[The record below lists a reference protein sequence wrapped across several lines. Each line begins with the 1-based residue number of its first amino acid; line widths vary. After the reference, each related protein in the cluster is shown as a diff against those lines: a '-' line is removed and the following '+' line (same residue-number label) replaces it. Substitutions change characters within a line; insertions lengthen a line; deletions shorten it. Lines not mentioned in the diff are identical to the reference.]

1 MPNMLK
7 QFYKYLIRKT
17 VDYFDKNLNLGERYF
32 IQFEEKEDV
41 NQFYNVITNDPKAK
55 DFEYKYEDEENQ
67 YNTYKT
73 KFIEVNGKKL
83 IIAATVNNITPNYL
97 IILRNMLDEKV
108 EEFENASILFVFN
121 EEIDSI
127 LGGAKNLLEEGQPL
141 YIGDISNNLIND
153 MKNSSLKK
161 HEEEVLKFHLD
172 NISNKNNEQAFIWDL
187 EEVLSFIEKGSI
199 NDDDYKKFN
208 LFPDPALSG
217 FNRNKMQERLKR
229 NNEIYEMVESL
240 KINRD
245 SKTEIEEK
253 FDANGAKKL
262 DDKNWEIN
270 KFNELK
276 DSLDNKNNFT
286 PLEYLESNDKELDN
300 GIIFWEKPE
309 STTKAGSR
317 KRHIIVFNKNK
328 VKNYSLEFEFDQPL
342 KNKFISST
350 SQDIAETKRGKK
362 LKININ
368 NANQTKFE
376 RAIYTHND
384 KTHSKYKFYI
394 VNLPFAEKALED
406 IKTDYFIKATNR
418 DEYIKIEEKFDG
430 FNIPLNFNVKSDNE
444 KINIEPTNKSNIVSF
459 NEDLWIK
466 DELEFELSINNHKV
480 PFLVKDKNK
489 KIVPKSSDWI
499 WNSKR
504 ENKSHFELIDNK
516 VRLNNQDFYL
526 HSPFKKYLEYEKY
539 IVRNDVVFAQME
551 GEDINKIDIDLPPEI
566 EKCYMRLLDYF
577 KENDFLPSL
586 VYIDEELKSL
596 IEDFIIS
603 FIDKIKNI
611 DNNEILSSEKIN
623 LFKIGVIKNNNKL
636 LLSPLHPLNLIYQLK
651 VIEDLDH
658 EKVDSKI
665 LKQLNPAKLLPYIIH
680 KNTKYKPISQ
690 NDARE
695 WLIYKKI
702 NNLNS
707 EESYDYISQIID
719 EKIEQFYKHFNYI
732 FKGKM
737 RPSMKINIIN
747 VENDL
752 NILYGIIDNIL
763 EQLKNKDINN
773 IPKFEVKFYNQNN
786 KNSFDKFFSLNNPEE
801 VEEFLNL
808 KLNVQTYSK
817 YDVMLAIRDSIK
829 YYFVENND
837 FQYAHVSFYEFK
849 KEEKFGYY
857 EIDKLDSGL
866 SMGGLKASI
875 KSGLEDNDYR
885 MGFGLKGFDD
895 ENNLLV
901 ETAKY
906 LNELNMNL
914 DNNGKDPY
922 SKGKTLVSLYSIDK
936 EEEIKNALDQ
946 SIWVT
951 FINPIVDIDFFQ
963 GIDNKTI
970 VLHYSD
976 QYTNFDNLDAITIT
990 NKSDQY
996 SEIIKRFLAQYDDT
1010 VFNDKVIKNTINI
1023 FNSVNGEWL
1032 LNILSEDS
1040 NYTRSKLSEIASI
1053 KYLLAF
1059 LEQKDILWVPISLEE
1074 ILRIAGIA
1082 GLKKDNGLFSAKNLN
1097 VKGEMS
1103 DDMLFLGVNTSNKP
1117 LELFIYPV
1125 EVKVGSNKIIKGKK
1139 QVNKTYQVLRE
1150 NLSKKKDSDRL
1161 VFINK
1166 FYRNF
1171 FMQLFVSNFKNM
1183 VRLNIFEES
1192 SLDKLEKIKNSLAN
1206 DDFIISDKLIDLV
1219 GKGTVISFEKD
1230 LSYSAC
1236 LLEDEINIL
1245 RFSERHVYTGLSQ
1258 SVTDIR
1264 EKLLKDNYDIKSSA
1278 LLSEKMDGESRKNK
1292 LKKDINIEKE
1302 VSKEKNKKDEKLIGN
1317 EPDLKK
1323 EKVDQPEKEKI
1334 IKKNTINNNKEK
1346 LNTDEK
1352 DNEDFLEED
1361 NKIDLKNIRL
1371 YIGDVRGS
1379 KKKIYWEYGNSQLPN
1394 RHLLISG
1401 KSGQG
1406 KTYLIETLL
1415 YELSKNKISSL
1426 IIDYTDGFKSNQ
1438 LESEFKER
1446 IGDKLKQFYLI
1457 RDKIGINPFKMN
1469 EIVLDENYTRKEK
1482 PYDVAERIKTVISA
1496 IYSSL
1501 GIQQLNTIYNAV
1513 QSGVEEHGEEMNFD
1527 ILKQKLI
1534 EDESGYSDTAL
1545 SQLNSFFN
1553 QHPFKYDKDFSWEE
1567 IDKNNGNVNVIQ
1579 LSGFSQDIQMLITEF
1594 LLWDLWYYKKQNGS
1608 EEKPLPLVIDEA
1620 QNLDHSAKSP
1630 TAKILTEGR
1639 KFGFSGIFSTQFLQG
1654 QLTKDEIS
1662 RLQMSSQKIY
1672 FKPPDNEMNSIA
1684 SDFDDKNKW
1693 KQELK
1698 KLVKGR
1704 CINKGHVYD
1713 EMKEKLLGVQS
1724 IVLDVTPFRER

>member
-17 VDYFDKNLNLGERYF
+17 VDHFEDNLNQGERYF

-41 NQFYNVITNDPKAK
+41 NEFYNVISNDSRARN
-55 DFEYKYEDEENQ
+55 FEYNYEDEEKQ
-67 YNTYKT
+67 YNTYRT
-73 KFIEVNGKKL
+73 KYIEVNGKKL
-83 IIAATVNNITPNYL
+83 IIAATVNDITPNYL

-108 EEFENASILFVFN
+108 EEFENASILFIFD

-141 YIGDISNNLIND
+141 YIGQISNNLKDD
-153 MKNSSLKK
+153 MKSSDLKK
-161 HEEEVLKFHLD
+161 HEEEILKFHLN

-187 EEVLSFIEKGSI
+187 EEVLSFIEKGEI
-199 NDDDYKKFN
+199 DENEYKKFN

-217 FNRNKMQERLKR
+217 FNRNKMQDRLKR
-229 NNEIYEMVESL
+229 NNEIYEMVESIQ
-240 KINRD
+240 INRD
-245 SKTEIEEK
+245 AQSEIEEK
-253 FDANGAKKL
+253 FDAKGAKKL
-262 DDKNWEIN
+262 AKDNWEIN
-270 KFNELK
+270 KFNDLK
-276 DSLDNKNNFT
+276 KSLDNKNNFT
-286 PLEYLESNDKELDN
+286 PLEYMESNDKELN
-300 GIIFWEKPE
+300 NEIIYWEKPE
-309 STTKAGSR
+309 STTKAGAR

-328 VKNYSLEFEFDQPL
+328 VKNYTLEFEFDQKL
-342 KNKFISST
+342 SNEFISST
-350 SQDIAETKRGKK
+350 SQNIAETNKGKK

-368 NANQTKFE
+368 NADETKFE

-394 VNLPFAEKALED
+394 VNLPFAEEALED
-406 IKTDYFIKATNR
+406 IKTDYFIKATSQ
-418 DEYIKIEEKFDG
+418 DQYIKIEEKFDG
-430 FNIPLNFNVKSDNE
+430 FNISRDFNIKSEND
-444 KINIEPTNKSNIVSF
+444 KINIETKNKDHIISF

-466 DELEFELSINNHKV
+466 DELEFQLFINNYKV

-526 HSPFKKYLEYEKY
+526 HSAFKKYLDYEEYMVK
-539 IVRNDVVFAQME
+539 NDVVFADIE
-551 GEDINKIDIDLPPEI
+551 AENINKIDIALPNEI
-566 EKCYMRLLDYF
+566 EKNYMKLLDYF
-577 KENDFLPSL
+577 NENNFLPSL

-596 IEDFIIS
+596 IEEFIIS
-603 FIDKIKNI
+603 FIDAIKGI
-611 DNNEILSSEKIN
+611 DNNEILSPEKIN
-623 LFKIGVIKNNNKL
+623 LFKIGVIRNHNKL

-665 LKQLNPAKLLPYIIH
+665 LKQLNPANLLPYIIH
-680 KNTKYKPISQ
+680 NNTKYKPVSQ

-695 WLIYKKI
+695 WLVYKKI

-707 EESYDYISQIID
+707 EDSYDYISQIID
-719 EKIEQFYKHFNYI
+719 EKIEQFYKHFNFI
-732 FKGKM
+732 FKGKN
-737 RPSMKINIIN
+737 RPSIKINIIN
-747 VENDL
+747 VEKDL
-752 NILYGIIDNIL
+752 NILRGIINNIL
-763 EQLKNKDINN
+763 VQLKNKDLNK

-786 KNSFDKFFSLNNPEE
+786 KNSFDKFFSLDNPEE
-801 VEEFLNL
+801 LEEFLDL
-808 KLNVQTYSK
+808 KLNVQAYSK
-817 YDVMLAIRDSIK
+817 YDIMLAIRDSIK
-829 YYFVENND
+829 YYFVENENNN
-837 FQYAHVSFYEFK
+837 FHYAHLSFYEFK

-866 SMGGLKASI
+866 SMEGLKASV
-875 KSGLEDNDYR
+875 KSGFEDNDYR
-885 MGFGLKGFDD
+885 MGFGLKGFNED
-895 ENNLLV
+895 NNLLV
-901 ETAKY
+901 KTAKY
-906 LNELNMNL
+906 LNELNRNL
-914 DNNGKDPY
+914 DNYGKNPY
-922 SKGKTLVSLYSIDK
+922 SKGETLVSLYSIDK
-936 EEEIKNALDQ
+936 EEEIKEALNQ

-996 SEIIKRFLAQYDDT
+996 SDIIKRFLAQYDDS
-1010 VFNDKVIKNTINI
+1010 VFDDEVVKNTINI

-1032 LNILSEDS
+1032 LNILSENSD
-1040 NYTRSKLSEIASI
+1040 YTRSKLSEIASI

-1059 LEQKDILWVPISLEE
+1059 LEKEEILWVPISLEE

-1082 GLKKDNGLFSAKNLN
+1082 GLKKENGLFSAKSLD

-1103 DDMLFLGVNTSNKP
+1103 DDILFLGVNISNNP

-1125 EVKVGSNKIIKGKK
+1125 EVKVGNNNIIKGKK
-1139 QVNKTYQVLRE
+1139 QVNKTYKILRE
-1150 NLSKKKDSDRL
+1150 NLRKKKDSDRL
-1161 VFINK
+1161 LFINK

-1183 VRLNIFEES
+1183 VRLDIFDES
-1192 SLDKLEKIKNSLAN
+1192 SLDKLENIKNNLAN
-1206 DDFIISDKLIDLV
+1206 DDFIISDKLIDRV

-1236 LLEDEINIL
+1236 ILEDDINIL

-1258 SVTDIR
+1258 KVHDIR
-1264 EKLLKDNYDIKSSA
+1264 KRFLKDNYDIKSTD
-1278 LLSEKMDGESRKNK
+1278 LLSKKMDDISR
-1292 LKKDINIEKE
+1292 
-1302 VSKEKNKKDEKLIGN
+1302 
-1317 EPDLKK
+1317 
-1323 EKVDQPEKEKI
+1323 
-1334 IKKNTINNNKEK
+1334 NNNLKE
-1346 LNTDEK
+1346 NIDIEK
-1352 DNEDFLEED
+1352 DNNTPKSSSGDIVVGDEASIEKVNEEIN
-1361 NKIDLKNIRL
+1361 NKNKNTSNYTEEISNINQKENENYFEEEREKINLNDIRL
-1371 YIGDVRGS
+1371 YIGNVRGS
-1379 KKKIYWEYGNSQLPN
+1379 KKKIFWEYGHAKLPN

-1415 YELSKNKISSL
+1415 YELSKKNISSL

-1438 LESEFKER
+1438 LESQFKDL
-1446 IGDKLKQFYLI
+1446 IGNKLNQFYLI

-1513 QSGVEEHGEEMNFD
+1513 QSGVEEYGEEMDFD

-1553 QHPFKYDKDFSWEE
+1553 QHPFKFDKDFSWEE

-1594 LLWDLWYYKKQNGS
+1594 LLWDLWYYKKQNGT

-1620 QNLDHSAKSP
+1620 QNLDHSSKSP

-1654 QLTKDEIS
+1654 QLSKDEIS
-1662 RLQMSSQKIY
+1662 RLQMASQKIY

-1684 SDFDDKNKW
+1684 ADFDDKNRW

-1704 CINKGHVYD
+1704 CINKGHIYN
-1713 EMKEKLLGVQS
+1713 ERQEKLLEVQS
-1724 IVLDVTPFRER
+1724 MVLDVASFQER